1 MVQLVEALRY
11 KRESRG
17 SNPDS
22 VIGIFHEHNPSG
34 CAMALGSTHPLTEMS
49 TRNIYCG
56 VQLAGPKGLQP
67 SCADYH
73 EFWEHEP
80 PENLRAC
87 TGIELTLPL
96 PSPLLL
102 LLRLLLLLLLLLIL
116 LRLRLLLLLLLLLL
130 RLRLLLLLLLLLLLR
145 LRLLLLLLL
154 LLIILRHTQIV
165 RIKVHMNQNPLEL
178 F

>member
-1 MVQLVEALRY
+1 VVQLVEALRY